1 MFHSATLKAV
11 LSANEKLKHLEEQ
24 LVPHMIRYQ
33 VGRGR
38 EGCFFWWVGRGR
50 EAWASSGLAPSC

>member
-33 VGRGR
+33 VGSCGSYLL
-38 EGCFFWWVGRGR
+38 GHFVGPL
-50 EAWASSGLAPSC
+50 GL